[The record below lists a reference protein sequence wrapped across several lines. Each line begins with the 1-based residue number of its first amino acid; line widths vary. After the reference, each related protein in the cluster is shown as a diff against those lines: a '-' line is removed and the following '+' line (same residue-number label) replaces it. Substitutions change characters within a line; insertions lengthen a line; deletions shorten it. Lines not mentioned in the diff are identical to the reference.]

1 MQYQFNNLI
10 IWQKKARLSPP
21 SSQLLTLSKFI
32 NLFLVFFLLTLNA
45 STAIA
50 ADKTWKASADETDWH
65 TNENWYP
72 ALVPTALD
80 DTTINSKDATAV
92 VVSETFNVKSLTL
105 SGNEPST
112 LSIENFVTGN
122 IIPASSSGV
131 ALHNRKGGHLFMK
144 GSAGVVT
151 AKGSYKSSEEGL
163 APQPS
168 LVFSVQ

>member
-10 IWQKKARLSPP
+10 IWQKKTQLSPP

-32 NLFLVFFLLTLNA
+32 NLFLAFFLLTFSA
-45 STAIA
+45 SIAFA

-72 ALVPTALD
+72 AFVPTALD
-80 DTTINSKDATAV
+80 DTTVNSKDATAV
-92 VVSETFNVKSLTL
+92 IIGETFNVKSLTL
-105 SGNEPST
+105 SGNEACA
-112 LSIENFVTGN
+112 LSVDNFVTGN
-122 IIPASSSGV
+122 IFPSSSSDI

-163 APQPS
+163 DPQPS
-168 LVFSVQ
+168 LVFSIQ